1 MRVVLHIL
9 TRQDETLAQEVIA
22 SQREQQD
29 QEVNVVDLTAAEPDY
44 ARLIQEIF
52 AADSAAVW

>member
-9 TRQDETLAQEVIA
+9 TQQDETLAQEVIA

-44 ARLIQEIF
+44 SRLVQEIF
-52 AADSAAVW
+52 AADSVAVW

>member
-9 TRQDETLAQEVIA
+9 TRPDDTLAREIIA
-22 SQREQQD
+22 RQREKLD

-44 ARLIQEIF
+44 VRLLQEIF
-52 AADSAAVW
+52 AADSIAVW

>member
-9 TRQDETLAQEVIA
+9 TRPDDTLAREVIA
-22 SQREQQD
+22 GQRGQPG

-44 ARLIQEIF
+44 TRLLQEIF
-52 AADSAAVW
+52 AADSIAVW

>member
-9 TRQDETLAQEVIA
+9 TQRDETLAQEVIA
-22 SQREQQD
+22 RQREQQD
-29 QEVNVVDLTAAEPDY
+29 QEVNVVDLTAVEPDY

-52 AADSAAVW
+52 AADSVAVW

>member
-9 TRQDETLAQEVIA
+9 TQPDDTLAQQVIA
-22 SQREQQD
+22 SQREQPD

-44 ARLIQEIF
+44 ARLLEEIF
-52 AADSAAVW
+52 AADSVAVW

>member
-9 TRQDETLAQEVIA
+9 TQQDETLAQEVIA

>member
-9 TRQDETLAQEVIA
+9 TQPDETLAREVIA
-22 SQREQQD
+22 RQREQQD

-44 ARLIQEIF
+44 VKLLQGIF
-52 AADSAAVW
+52 AADSVAVW

>member
-9 TRQDETLAQEVIA
+9 TRPNDRLAQEVIA
-22 SQREQQD
+22 RQREQQD